1 MKFRDL
7 VNIRDWTNND
17 FETVRNILITTWRDS
32 YNFIP
37 GKDLITH
44 LKKHYNQDKIFDLI
58 KNPDYKC
65 VLAELEGKPVGLMKL
80 HNNYLKDRFYI
91 SSLYILP
98 GYQGIGIGKL
108 LLEFAEKEASKFKYD
123 RTWVGVMRDNREGLI
138 WYKRHGFTFVE
149 EKPFQMGTTKVLHL
163 IGYKIIE
170 PI

>member
-1 MKFRDL
+1 MEFRDL
-7 VNIRDWTNND
+7 VNIRDWTNTD
-17 FETVRNILITTWRDS
+17 FETVRNILITTWSNS

-37 GKDLITH
+37 RKDLIIH
-44 LKKHYNQDKIFDLI
+44 LRKHYNKDKIFDLI

-80 HNNYLKDRFYI
+80 HNDHSKGRFYI

-98 GYQGIGIGKL
+98 AYQGVGIGKL
-108 LLEFAEKEASKFKYD
+108 LLELAEKEALKFKYD
-123 RTWVGVMRDNREGLI
+123 RTWVGVMRDNRESLI
-138 WYKRHGFTFVE
+138 WYKRIGFTFVE

-163 IGYKIIE
+163 IGYKIIK